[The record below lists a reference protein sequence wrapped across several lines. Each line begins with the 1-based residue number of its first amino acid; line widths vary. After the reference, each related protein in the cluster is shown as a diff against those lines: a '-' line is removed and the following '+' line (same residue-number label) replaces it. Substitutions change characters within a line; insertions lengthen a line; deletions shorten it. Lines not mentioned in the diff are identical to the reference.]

1 MELFRGVLLTIL
13 HAASPVNSSKA
24 AWFVFSDT
32 CCHAACRIVCRSLQK
47 ELVLCTWPDWM
58 QFMWNEMVRNHGSK
72 WDKTKTIRIEL
83 RYTEWTL
90 NLYKDFYISGDRMPN
105 TLSSDGKYFR
115 WEPKQQE
122 QQEQQHWAHPQ
133 KDKQLHYD
141 WRVALMFCLKQGWL
155 LCFFCK
161 WLVTVIQDV
170 HLLHFFILI
179 QELQSIVCSMSSM
192 VFKLYSSSV
201 VK

>member
-1 MELFRGVLLTIL
+1 MLHVVLY
-13 HAASPVNSSKA
+13 V
-24 AWFVFSDT
+24 
-32 CCHAACRIVCRSLQK
+32 
-47 ELVLCTWPDWM
+47 VLCRRNSFYAHDLIGCNSCETRWSGIMDPSEIKQKLSELSWGT
-58 QFMWNEMVRNHGSK
+58 QNEI
-72 WDKTKTIRIEL
+72 KTF
-83 RYTEWTL
+83 
-90 NLYKDFYISGDRMPN
+90 KDFYISGDRMPN